1 MGRGEV
7 SYVKYKSDMLN
18 TLFIFMFRI
27 FAKIVQTLK
36 MERRCSGRKVECSCT
51 VFTKKTSGLLFQ
63 FLVLYLGN
71 FGIFRRGK
79 VDYNAIYLVSLI

>member
-51 VFTKKTSGLLFQ
+51 VFTKNIR
-63 FLVLYLGN
+63 LVISV
-71 FGIFRRGK
+71 FGPVFG
-79 VDYNAIYLVSLI
+79 

>member
-51 VFTKKTSGLLFQ
+51 VFTKKHPACYSSFWSCIW
-63 FLVLYLGN
+63 VILGY
-71 FGIFRRGK
+71 FVVGK
-79 VDYNAIYLVSLI
+79 

>member
-7 SYVKYKSDMLN
+7 SYVKYKPDMLN
-18 TLFIFMFRI
+18 TIFIFIFRI

-51 VFTKKTSGLLFQ
+51 VFTKKHPACYFSFWSCIW
-63 FLVLYLGN
+63 VILGY
-71 FGIFRRGK
+71 FVVGK
-79 VDYNAIYLVSLI
+79 

>member
-36 MERRCSGRKVECSCT
+36 MEKE
-51 VFTKKTSGLLFQ
+51 VFRTES
-63 FLVLYLGN
+63 
-71 FGIFRRGK
+71 
-79 VDYNAIYLVSLI
+79 